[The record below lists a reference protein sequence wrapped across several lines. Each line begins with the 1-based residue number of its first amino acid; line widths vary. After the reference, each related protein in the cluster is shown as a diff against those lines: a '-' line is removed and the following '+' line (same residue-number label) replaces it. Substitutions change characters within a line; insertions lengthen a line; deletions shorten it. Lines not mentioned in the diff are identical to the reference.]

1 MRIGDE
7 FFMSLALNE
16 AWKHQLL
23 TYPNPPVG
31 CVLLGKNGEILAL
44 SAHKKAG
51 WAHAELSAAV
61 EALGFKK
68 SAAFFAAFCKKPDF
82 AAFLRED
89 LGVEVESN
97 SVLTNLQEE
106 LAQAALSEEGFAQF
120 LSDFFTRNAALGREF
135 VVRNCGDLFEGASA
149 FVTLEPCSHEGRTPP
164 CARLLA
170 QIGVRRV
177 VIGAKERSLKARGGA
192 EILQESGAS
201 VVFGVKQKE
210 CEILLEPFFAW
221 SGAQNFSNSV
231 LTKNAQQSVGLGCGR
246 AEMDAGFNRQNAEA
260 NENFTQQ
267 NAQNHAQNA
276 NFTFYKLALTTNGV
290 TTGGVISS
298 LESRTHMH
306 RIRDLIDLLVIGG
319 NTVRLDNPLLD
330 ARLCGGRASDVMIFS
345 RQTKFAPSLRCFGVS
360 GRKVCVSGDFNEVF
374 KRNFVMI
381 EGGFLH
387 DLSRLS
393 HDRVKWLLLYH
404 SPTFSLRQNLQAD
417 VEFEILHQ
425 RRCGGDTVTWA
436 KLV

>member
-7 FFMSLALNE
+7 FFMSLALDE

-23 TYPNPPVG
+23 TYPNPSVG
-31 CVLLGKNGEILAL
+31 CVLCSKGGEILAV

-61 EALGFKK
+61 EALSFKK
-68 SAAFFAAFCKKPDF
+68 SATFFASFYKNPDF

-89 LGVEVESN
+89 LGVEVKSN
-97 SVLTNLQEE
+97 SVLTNLQAEA
-106 LAQAALSEEGFAQF
+106 AQAALSEESFAQF
-120 LSDFFTRNAALGREF
+120 LSDFFTHNASLGREF
-135 VVRNCGDLFEGASA
+135 VVRNCGDLFVGASA
-149 FVTLEPCSHEGRTPP
+149 FVTLEPCAHEGRTPP

-170 QIGVRRV
+170 QIGVARV
-177 VIGAKERSLKARGGA
+177 VIGAKERSFKARGGG
-192 EILQESGAS
+192 EILRESGVS

-210 CEILLEPFFAW
+210 CETLLEPFFAW
-221 SGAQNFSNSV
+221 SGVQNFSNSV
-231 LTKNAQQSVGLGCGR
+231 LTNNAEKDARLGCYN
-246 AEMDAGFNRQNAEA
+246 AEENAESNRQNATQNAEI
-260 NENFTQQ
+260 TQQ

-306 RIRDLIDLLVIGG
+306 RIRALIDLLVIGG

-345 RQTKFAPSLRCFGVS
+345 RQAKFAPSLRCFGVS

-387 DLSRLS
+387 DLPRLS
-393 HDRVKWLLLYH
+393 HERVKWLLLYH
-404 SPTFSLRQNLQAD
+404 SPKFSLRQNLQAD